1 MQHRYLGS
9 EQCRHKEPDG
19 RPEGGAGG
27 HHQVQPQQ
35 HLLHQLLQVFVVLYS
50 SLVNLKRSSW
60 EYWSLCLRLKEVIM
74 WMTGEG
80 GRCLIKG
87 ALEVEREE
95 GVEGGGPGAQAGFL
109 VRWG

>member
-1 MQHRYLGS
+1 M
-9 EQCRHKEPDG
+9 
-19 RPEGGAGG
+19 
-27 HHQVQPQQ
+27 
-35 HLLHQLLQVFVVLYS
+35 
-50 SLVNLKRSSW
+50 
-60 EYWSLCLRLKEVIM
+60 RLKEVIM